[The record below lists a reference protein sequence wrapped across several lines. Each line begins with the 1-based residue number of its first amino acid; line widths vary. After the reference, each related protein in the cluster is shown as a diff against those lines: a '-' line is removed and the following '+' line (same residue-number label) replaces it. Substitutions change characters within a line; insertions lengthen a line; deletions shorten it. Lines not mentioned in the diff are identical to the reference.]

1 MDYFKFQFFFWF
13 FNLNF
18 LNFIFS
24 IALNPQIQSKN
35 LIATAGRDKYIRI
48 WDWSKSTPHY
58 FYTVEMM
65 AIVTRVSWC
74 PDNSWFL
81 FFLFF

>member
-1 MDYFKFQFFFWF
+1 LLTVLKYIGFLFKIFII
-13 FNLNF
+13 F
-18 LNFIFS
+18 LS

-48 WDWSKSTPHY
+48 WDWSKNMPQ
-58 FYTVEMM
+58 FLYTVEMM

-74 PDNSWFL
+74 PDNSWYF
-81 FFLFF
+81 